1 MTNQFDFKAYNNMTG
16 NIAAGLK
23 IALAEGLIRD
33 ALYSLERFHNPLAD
47 DCQSV
52 LGDIKVFRVKYK
64 QAAEERKA
72 KAESPAPMAA
82 DAMMTADSK

>member
-1 MTNQFDFKAYNNMTG
+1 MATNNFDFNAFNNMTKDV
-16 NIAAGLK
+16 AAGLK

-52 LGDIKVFRVKYK
+52 LGDIKTFRVKYK
-64 QAAEERKA
+64 AAADARKA

-82 DAMMTADSK
+82 DGQ